1 MAAKEFKPKG
11 YDVTIECQVVQ
22 SKEGGMTNNIPMC
35 AWGDPNT
42 AAMIAVVRAEDV
54 VKDANSIDLN
64 KVAEETAKVRSEIR
78 KPIG

>member
-1 MAAKEFKPKG
+1 
-11 YDVTIECQVVQ
+11 
-22 SKEGGMTNNIPMC
+22 MTNNIPMC